1 MGKRIL
7 YYLTGLFIACLGVSF
22 IIHSKAGAGPWDI
35 VNMGLTEKL
44 GFTLGTW
51 MALSQAFFLLLNA
64 VILKRRPEY
73 ESIITI
79 LIWGFVIDFWME
91 IVFKNLDLALAPA
104 YIKWSVFILGVLL
117 VGMGVGIYLP
127 SNLPR
132 MPYDGTM
139 VALSNRFKIGLNLSR
154 TILEGSAVVLGFI
167 IGGTVGIGLGT
178 LVIFIS
184 IGHIIQF
191 FNRVSVNL
199 YNKKIIY

>member
-117 VGMGVGIYLP
+117 VGMGVGIYLT